1 MKQTTTKNRK
11 EQINN
16 IRYEKYNSS
25 DKEHNV

>member
-1 MKQTTTKNRK
+1 MKQTTKNRK